1 MREIKFR
8 AWNQELKRMA
18 YSDDVHFKTFG
29 WWGVIVLNRE
39 PKTET
44 GEIVMQYTGLKDK
57 NGKEIYEGDIIEYD
71 YELEVKSSSIFRAVI
86 EWFNGEIE
94 IGWER
99 DKTYFAGFVI
109 KGDNGEQY
117 KEDRYYYTPIPTL
130 AKITKIGNIYEN
142 PELLKSN

>member
-57 NGKEIYEGDIIEYD
+57 NGKEIYEGDVVKIRKKNWIGMK
-71 YELEVKSSSIFRAVI
+71 EVYWDEVTLRLAPATIRQTKESIS
-86 EWFNGEIE
+86 IE
-94 IGWER
+94 I
-99 DKTYFAGFVI
+99 
-109 KGDNGEQY
+109 
-117 KEDRYYYTPIPTL
+117 L
-130 AKITKIGNIYEN
+130 GNIYEN
-142 PELLKSN
+142 PELLNHD